1 MSRPTGRIALDG
13 ARSGALVDLIV
24 WGSSTL
30 TSILLEHGF
39 ADDVL
44 QLVCPI
50 LLGKRKR
57 FFPT

>member
-1 MSRPTGRIALDG
+1 LDG

-30 TSILLEHGF
+30 TSILLEHGL